1 MAKQKQNNQTDL
13 RTMRRI
19 FYYFWLTIRQN
30 KVRTIILFITI
41 PIHVVCSGII
51 MPIYASQII
60 GQLGTGDTDFNHYVP
75 SIIAFISFL
84 LIREVAIRITD
95 WLDWSLDAR
104 GGYFLSQLCFDKLIN
119 QSMTFHSNKFSGSL
133 TSQAG
138 KLSNAYIRFKSS
150 FNWSIYPLFLSII
163 FTIIT
168 IWTVSPLYALIVL
181 GFVIIFITIASITYS
196 KTRSVEIALPQS
208 EIKQTGQL
216 ADSITNILNV
226 KSYAHENHERD
237 RYAKASKGVY
247 TATMNVAKT
256 SFWRNGLLNFITG
269 IMLVVFL
276 FIIITGSNTLGFA
289 IGDVVLLYTL
299 TTNIINHIWDTSNIL
314 RDINRTLGDAAEM
327 VKILDTPTEIEDH
340 TDRPLVVSSAEI
352 DFHNITFQHSDSKTP
367 LFENFSLKIN
377 AGERI
382 GLVGISGSGK
392 TTLTKLLLRFSDV
405 QKGEILI
412 DGQDI
417 SSVTQHSLRESIA
430 YVPQE
435 TLLFHRSIA
444 ENIAYGKPNAS
455 RAEIERVAHLANA
468 DDFIEKMPEGY
479 ETLAGER
486 GNKLSGGQRQRV
498 AIARAFLKDAPI
510 LILDEAT
517 SALDSES
524 EAAIQKA
531 TERLMKGRTSI
542 VVAHRLS
549 TIANLDRIVVL
560 KDGKII
566 EQGSHRQ
573 LLLHDG
579 PYKHLWSRQTGAFF
593 ESEDNG

>member
-41 PIHVVCSGII
+41 PIHVVCAGII

-276 FIIITGSNTLGFA
+276 FIIITGSNKN
-289 IGDVVLLYTL
+289 Y
-299 TTNIINHIWDTSNIL
+299 
-314 RDINRTLGDAAEM
+314 RDIFCFKA
-327 VKILDTPTEIEDH
+327 IL
-340 TDRPLVVSSAEI
+340 
-352 DFHNITFQHSDSKTP
+352 
-367 LFENFSLKIN
+367 
-377 AGERI
+377 
-382 GLVGISGSGK
+382 
-392 TTLTKLLLRFSDV
+392 
-405 QKGEILI
+405 
-412 DGQDI
+412 
-417 SSVTQHSLRESIA
+417 
-430 YVPQE
+430 
-435 TLLFHRSIA
+435 
-444 ENIAYGKPNAS
+444 
-455 RAEIERVAHLANA
+455 
-468 DDFIEKMPEGY
+468 
-479 ETLAGER
+479 
-486 GNKLSGGQRQRV
+486 
-498 AIARAFLKDAPI
+498 
-510 LILDEAT
+510 
-517 SALDSES
+517 
-524 EAAIQKA
+524 
-531 TERLMKGRTSI
+531 
-542 VVAHRLS
+542 
-549 TIANLDRIVVL
+549 
-560 KDGKII
+560 
-566 EQGSHRQ
+566 
-573 LLLHDG
+573 
-579 PYKHLWSRQTGAFF
+579 
-593 ESEDNG
+593 

>member
-30 KVRTIILFITI
+30 KVRTIILLITI
-41 PIHVVCSGII
+41 PIHVVCAGII

-455 RAEIERVAHLANA
+455 RDEIERVAHLASA

>member
-41 PIHVVCSGII
+41 PIHVVCAGII

-455 RAEIERVAHLANA
+455 RDEIERVAHLASA

-566 EQGSHRQ
+566 EQGTHDQ
-573 LLLHDG
+573 LIAENG
-579 PYKHLWSRQTGAFF
+579 SYKHLVDLQKF
-593 ESEDNG
+593 

>member
-19 FYYFWLTIRQN
+19 FYYFWLAIRQN
-30 KVRTIILFITI
+30 KVRTVILFITI
-41 PIHVVCSGII
+41 PIHVVCAGII

-455 RAEIERVAHLANA
+455 RDEIERVAHLASA

>member
-30 KVRTIILFITI
+30 KVRTVILFITI
-41 PIHVVCSGII
+41 PIHVVCAGII

-417 SSVTQHSLRESIA
+417 SSVSQHSLRESIA

-455 RAEIERVAHLANA
+455 RDEIERVAHLASA

>member
-1 MAKQKQNNQTDL
+1 
-13 RTMRRI
+13 MRRI
-19 FYYFWLTIRQN
+19 FYYFWLAIRQN
-30 KVRTIILFITI
+30 KVRTVILFITI
-41 PIHVVCSGII
+41 PINVVCAGII

-455 RAEIERVAHLANA
+455 RDEIERVAHLASA

>member
-1 MAKQKQNNQTDL
+1 
-13 RTMRRI
+13 
-19 FYYFWLTIRQN
+19 
-30 KVRTIILFITI
+30 
-41 PIHVVCSGII
+41 
-51 MPIYASQII
+51 
-60 GQLGTGDTDFNHYVP
+60 
-75 SIIAFISFL
+75 
-84 LIREVAIRITD
+84 
-95 WLDWSLDAR
+95 
-104 GGYFLSQLCFDKLIN
+104 
-119 QSMTFHSNKFSGSL
+119 
-133 TSQAG
+133 
-138 KLSNAYIRFKSS
+138 
-150 FNWSIYPLFLSII
+150 
-163 FTIIT
+163 
-168 IWTVSPLYALIVL
+168 
-181 GFVIIFITIASITYS
+181 
-196 KTRSVEIALPQS
+196 
-208 EIKQTGQL
+208 
-216 ADSITNILNV
+216 
-226 KSYAHENHERD
+226 
-237 RYAKASKGVY
+237 
-247 TATMNVAKT
+247 MNVAKT

-455 RAEIERVAHLANA
+455 RDEIERVAHLASA

>member
-19 FYYFWLTIRQN
+19 FYYFWLAIRQN
-30 KVRTIILFITI
+30 KVRTVILFITI

-352 DFHNITFQHSDSKTP
+352 DFHDITFQHSDSKTP

-417 SSVTQHSLRESIA
+417 SSVSQHSLRESIA

-455 RAEIERVAHLANA
+455 RDEIERVAHLASA

>member
-19 FYYFWLTIRQN
+19 FYYFWLAIRQN
-30 KVRTIILFITI
+30 KVRTVILFITI

-455 RAEIERVAHLANA
+455 RDEIERVAHLASA

>member
-41 PIHVVCSGII
+41 PIHVVCAGII

-455 RAEIERVAHLANA
+455 RDEIERVAHLASA

>member
-19 FYYFWLTIRQN
+19 FYYFWLAIRQN
-30 KVRTIILFITI
+30 KVRTVILFITI
-41 PIHVVCSGII
+41 PIHVVCSSII

-455 RAEIERVAHLANA
+455 RDEIERVAHLASA

>member
-30 KVRTIILFITI
+30 KVRTVILFITI
-41 PIHVVCSGII
+41 PIHVVCAGII

-455 RAEIERVAHLANA
+455 RDEIERVAHLASA

>member
-19 FYYFWLTIRQN
+19 FYYFWLAIRQN
-30 KVRTIILFITI
+30 KVRTVILFITI

-352 DFHNITFQHSDSKTP
+352 DFHDITFQHSDSKTP

>member
-19 FYYFWLTIRQN
+19 FYYFWLAIRQN

-41 PIHVVCSGII
+41 PIHVVCAGII

-455 RAEIERVAHLANA
+455 RDEIERVAHLASA